1 MKNALFFLL
10 LAMSFLFS
18 CSEDEGGGMDF
29 VDEEDPMSMVVLTEE
44 QQQTIDYFTEIAL
57 GFEFGTAEQVTRK
70 WDTDI
75 LITIAGNPTAALL
88 DELDIVLEE
97 LNALISSAGITIQI
111 TQNAFQA
118 NFTIFMGSGEEYGE
132 FFPPAAPF
140 VNSNFGLFFVSFD
153 ERQFLTEA
161 SMYVDIFRP
170 TPLKQRHLLR
180 EELTQALGLARD
192 SDRFPDSIFQTS
204 FQIGCAT
211 DYAQIDEVLIRLLY
225 DPRVST
231 SLSEGEVRSLLEGII
246 NEFI

>member
-1 MKNALFFLL
+1 M
-10 LAMSFLFS
+10 
-18 CSEDEGGGMDF
+18 
-29 VDEEDPMSMVVLTEE
+29 
-44 QQQTIDYFTEIAL
+44 
-57 GFEFGTAEQVTRK
+57 
-70 WDTDI
+70 
-75 LITIAGNPTAALL
+75 
-88 DELDIVLEE
+88 
-97 LNALISSAGITIQI
+97 
-111 TQNAFQA
+111 
-118 NFTIFMGSGEEYGE
+118 
-132 FFPPAAPF
+132 
-140 VNSNFGLFFVSFD
+140 FFVSFD